1 MTNLY
6 TGLKLSK
13 EESESVCKVA
23 VNPHRPNLE
32 LSFYE
37 DFTLRGIRVH
47 RVEPTH
53 RLFFQGSSSTH
64 CKSIKIPFYFQLLWP
79 DYNLQDSNW
88 EMYEI

>member
-47 RVEPTH
+47 RVEPELIVCSFKVPP
-53 RLFFQGSSSTH
+53 RLTVSQ
-64 CKSIKIPFYFQLLWP
+64 
-79 DYNLQDSNW
+79 
-88 EMYEI
+88 